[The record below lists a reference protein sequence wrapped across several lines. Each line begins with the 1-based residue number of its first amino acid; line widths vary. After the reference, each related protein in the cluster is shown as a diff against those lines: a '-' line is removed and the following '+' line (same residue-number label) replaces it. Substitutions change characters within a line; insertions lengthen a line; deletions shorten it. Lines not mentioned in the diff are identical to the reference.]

1 MGVDVRPWMGLGYML
16 RKEAAED
23 FKIMDYEKIYD
34 ELINRQ
40 HEIEEE
46 TSIAWI
52 SSDCYCGEWIFFGV
66 SRYGSE
72 DSIEEIPCGES
83 GHLFSNGD
91 DIAIEIAAVL
101 GKDHD
106 FLKHATFGFYF
117 GTDYT

>member
-1 MGVDVRPWMGLGYML
+1 ML

-34 ELINRQ
+34 ELMDRQ

-52 SSDCYCGEWIFFGV
+52 SSDCYCGDWVFFGV

-72 DSIEEIPCGES
+72 DAIEQIPYSER

-91 DIAIEIAAVL
+91 DIDIDIKQVL
-101 GKDHD
+101 GPDHP